1 MNFNIPTI
9 HKKDAYHD
17 YPVSGHVTVSYCKF
31 GILTHLQTFYTKKS
45 EVKKTKNTS
54 QRLMGCVRNAVSV
67 ITMLSSP
74 DIP

>member
-31 GILTHLQTFYTKKS
+31 RILTHLQTFYTKKS
-45 EVKKTKNTS
+45 EVKKTKNISKVNVMCTE
-54 QRLMGCVRNAVSV
+54 RNVGHNYV
-67 ITMLSSP
+67 I
-74 DIP
+74 

>member
-45 EVKKTKNTS
+45 EVKNTS
-54 QRLMGCVRNAVSV
+54 QRLTGCVRNAMSV
-67 ITMLSSP
+67 ITMLSSH

>member
-45 EVKKTKNTS
+45 EVKKKTS
-54 QRLMGCVRNAVSV
+54 QRLTGCVRNAMSV
-67 ITMLSSP
+67 ITMLSSH